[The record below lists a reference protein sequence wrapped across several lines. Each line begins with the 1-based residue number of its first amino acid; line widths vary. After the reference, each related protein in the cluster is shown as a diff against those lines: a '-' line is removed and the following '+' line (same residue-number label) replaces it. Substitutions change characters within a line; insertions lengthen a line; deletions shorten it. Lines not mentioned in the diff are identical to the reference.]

1 MELAKN
7 QEHTVTIEGYG
18 EGGMGVARIDG
29 RVVFVHGALRGEKCR
44 VLILKTLK
52 SVAFA
57 KVLEVIE
64 PSSERITP
72 DCPYFPRCGGCTY
85 RHIRYEEELRLKR
98 QRVQDNL
105 SRIGGS
111 DVTVEEILGA
121 QDTLHYR
128 NKAQYP
134 VSKDG
139 AVGFYRARTH
149 EVIECEHCLL
159 VRPEADA
166 AAEALREYMQS
177 CRVAGYDEKTGRG
190 LVRHLYIRSNAAGE
204 SLVCVLVNGDK
215 LPKED
220 RLVTLLRDACPK
232 CTGIVL
238 GTNTKKGNV
247 ILGDRYRTLWGSDR
261 LEDTLCGKTFR
272 LSVPSFYQVNH
283 EQAERLYAKAIEYAQ
298 LTGEETVLDLTVKK
312 GMNQGWFGN
321 ADVAG
326 GTEDRYMGRFMLN
339 RFVDKTQVSVVGS
352 ANNVNDQG
360 FSGGGGPPRWR
371 RNNGLTATKML
382 GVNFATQTDKL
393 ELGGSAR
400 YNYQD
405 GDIAS
410 IGSTEDFLPNGN
422 SYSNSNSRQRNKA
435 KNFNAD
441 FRMEWKPD
449 SMTNIIFR
457 PNFSYGKTDNLSNS
471 ESGTFNSDPYS
482 LVSDPNNWLNLEKI
496 LNPDDDPLRSIRIN
510 AINSGSLSD
519 NKSVSTDATLQ
530 LNRKL
535 NDKGRNVT
543 FRGRFG
549 YTNNDNNQY
558 TESETHYFQLL
569 NALGGDSILV
579 RNQYITTP
587 TKNYNYS
594 AQLTY
599 SEPIARATF
608 LQFSYQFQYK
618 YSESDKTTYDLQ
630 GFPDWGLSTQLP
642 TGYEEHA
649 VDSLGKYAEYRYYNH
664 DASVSLRFIR
674 EKYQLSAGM
683 SFQPQHS
690 VLSYKRGDYMIDTTR
705 NVFNFAPNLDL
716 RIRFS
721 KVSQLRMTYR
731 GRSSQPSMENLLP
744 IVDNSNPQNV
754 RIGNPGLKPSFTHNM
769 RFFYNTYNA
778 EKQRGIMSHV
788 NFSATQNS
796 ISNSRVY
803 NSETGG
809 WTTTPKNINGN
820 WNAFGMFGFNTAL
833 PNKKY
838 TINSFSNANYQNNVA
853 YLTSGKGAD
862 AVERKNT
869 TTNLTLGERL
879 NAAYRNDWF
888 EFGLNGSI
896 SYSIEKD
903 KLTPDNNQEPY
914 TFSYGANTQ
923 ISMPWNMTLSTN
935 IANQSRRGYT
945 DSSMNRNELI
955 WNAQLSQTF
964 LKGNAT
970 VSFEMYDILKKQSN
984 ISRSLT
990 ASGRSVY
997 EYNGVNSYCMLH
1009 FIYRLNIFG
1018 SKAARDK
1025 MQGRRGFGGP
1035 GFGPGGSAGE
1045 EREAGSGGNGAAL

>member
-1 MELAKN
+1 MKKIMTGMALLLLTTLSVFSQTQKI
-7 QEHTVTIEGYG
+7 TVK
-18 EGGMGVARIDG
+18 G
-29 RVVFVHGALRGEKCR
+29 RV
-44 VLILKTLK
+44 
-52 SVAFA
+52 
-57 KVLEVIE
+57 
-64 PSSERITP
+64 
-72 DCPYFPRCGGCTY
+72 
-85 RHIRYEEELRLKR
+85 
-98 QRVQDNL
+98 
-105 SRIGGS
+105 
-111 DVTVEEILGA
+111 
-121 QDTLHYR
+121 
-128 NKAQYP
+128 
-134 VSKDG
+134 
-139 AVGFYRARTH
+139 
-149 EVIECEHCLL
+149 
-159 VRPEADA
+159 
-166 AAEALREYMQS
+166 
-177 CRVAGYDEKTGRG
+177 
-190 LVRHLYIRSNAAGE
+190 
-204 SLVCVLVNGDK
+204 
-215 LPKED
+215 
-220 RLVTLLRDACPK
+220 
-232 CTGIVL
+232 
-238 GTNTKKGNV
+238 
-247 ILGDRYRTLWGSDR
+247 
-261 LEDTLCGKTFR
+261 LEDTKEPAIQATVQLLSLPDSVQASGVATSSMGFFSLPPVKPGKYVLKVSYIGFKTLWQPMQ
-272 LSVPSFYQVNH
+272 LSGSTPQKNVGVLTLETDAIMLAEAVITAEAPQVQVVEDTLVYNSSAYRTP
-283 EQAERLYAKAIEYAQ
+283 EGAMLEELVKKLPGAEVDDEGNVKINGRDLSKIMVNGKEFFGGDVKTGLKNLPVDMIEKLKTYDKKSDLARI
-298 LTGEETVLDLTVKK
+298 TGIDDGEEETVLDLSVKK

-326 GTEDRYMGRFMLN
+326 GTEDRYMGRLMLN
-339 RFVDKTQVSVVGS
+339 GFMDDTRVSLIAS

-360 FSGGGGPPRWR
+360 FSGGGGGPRWR
-371 RNNGLTATKML
+371 RNNGLNASKVIGL
-382 GVNFATQTDKL
+382 DFATQTSKI

-400 YNYQD
+400 YNYRD
-405 GDIAS
+405 ADIMS
-410 IGSTEDFLPNGN
+410 VGSTEDFLPDGN
-422 SYSNSNSRQRNKA
+422 SYSNSNSKQRNR
-435 KNFNAD
+435 NNSFNAD
-441 FRMEWKPD
+441 FRLEWKPD

-457 PNFSYGKTDNLSNS
+457 PDVSYGKTDNLSNS
-471 ESGTFNSDPYS
+471 ESGTFSSDPYS
-482 LVSDPNNWLNLEKI
+482 LVTDPNNWLTLEKI
-496 LNPDDDPLRSIRIN
+496 LNPDDDPLRNIRVN

-519 NKSVSTDATLQ
+519 NKSLSTNATLQ

-535 NDKGRNVT
+535 NNKGRNIT

-558 TESETHYFQLL
+558 TESETHYFQLM
-569 NALGGDSILV
+569 NYLGGDSVLI

-642 TGYEEHA
+642 AGYEEHA

-716 RIRFS
+716 RVRFS
-721 KVSQLRMTYR
+721 KVSQLRLTYR

-744 IVDNSNPQNV
+744 IVDNSNPQNIRV
-754 RIGNPGLKPSFTHNM
+754 GNPGLKPAFTHNM
-769 RFFYNTYNA
+769 RLFYNTYNA
-778 EKQRGIMSHV
+778 EKQRGVMSHF

-820 WNAFGMFGFNTAL
+820 WNAFGMLGFNTAL
-833 PNKKY
+833 KNKKY
-838 TINSFSNANYQNNVA
+838 TINSFSNASYQNNVA
-853 YLTSGKGAD
+853 YLTDSKTKM
-862 AVERKNT
+862 ENKNT
-869 TTNLTLGERL
+869 TTNLTLVERL
-879 NAAYRNDWF
+879 NTSYRNDWF
-888 EFGLNGSI
+888 EFGLNGTI

-914 TFSYGANTQ
+914 TFSYGANTTVN
-923 ISMPWNMTLSTN
+923 MPWSMSVSTN

-955 WNAQLSQTF
+955 WNAQISQTF
-964 LKGNAT
+964 LKGAAT
-970 VSFEMYDILKKQSN
+970 VSFEMYDILKRQSN

-1018 SKAARDK
+1018 GKAARDK
-1025 MQGRRGFGGP
+1025 MQNKRGFGGP
-1035 GFGPGGSAGE
+1035 GFGPGH
-1045 EREAGSGGNGAAL
+1045 RPGGFGGGRRF

>member
-1 MELAKN
+1 MKKIITGMALLLVTTLSAFSQTKN
-7 QEHTVTIEGYG
+7 ITVS
-18 EGGMGVARIDG
+18 G
-29 RVVFVHGALRGEKCR
+29 RVVEDTKEPAIQATVQLLSLPDSAQASGTATTAQGYFTLPKVSAGKY
-44 VLILKTLK
+44 VLKVSYIGFKSQYLPMHLYATTTAKNVGTLT
-52 SVAFA
+52 
-57 KVLEVIE
+57 LE
-64 PSSERITP
+64 T
-72 DCPYFPRCGGCTY
+72 D
-85 RHIRYEEELRLKR
+85 
-98 QRVQDNL
+98 
-105 SRIGGS
+105 
-111 DVTVEEILGA
+111 
-121 QDTLHYR
+121 
-128 NKAQYP
+128 
-134 VSKDG
+134 
-139 AVGFYRARTH
+139 AVM
-149 EVIECEHCLL
+149 L
-159 VRPEADA
+159 
-166 AAEALREYMQS
+166 AEA
-177 CRVAGYDEKTGRG
+177 V
-190 LVRHLYIRSNAAGE
+190 
-204 SLVCVLVNGDK
+204 
-215 LPKED
+215 
-220 RLVTLLRDACPK
+220 VTAEAPQ
-232 CTGIVL
+232 VQ
-238 GTNTKKGNV
+238 V
-247 ILGDRYRTLWGSDR
+247 V
-261 LEDTLCGKTFR
+261 EDTLVYNSSAYRTPEGAMLEELVKKLPGAEIDDEGNVKINGKD
-272 LSVPSFYQVNH
+272 LSKIMVDGKEFFGGDVKTGLKNLPVDM
-283 EQAERLYAKAIEYAQ
+283 IEKLKTYDKKSDLARI
-298 LTGEETVLDLTVKK
+298 TGIDDGEEETVLDLTVKK

-360 FSGGGGPPRWR
+360 FSGGGGGPRWR

-410 IGSTEDFLPNGN
+410 IGSTEDFLPDGN
-422 SYSNSNSRQRNKA
+422 SYSNSNSKQRNKN

-441 FRMEWKPD
+441 FRLEWKPD

-457 PNFSYGKTDNLSNS
+457 PNFSYGKTDNLSGS
-471 ESGTFNSDPYS
+471 ESGTFNADPYS
-482 LVSDPNNWLNLEKI
+482 LVTDPNNWLNLEKI
-496 LNPDDDPLRSIRIN
+496 LNPDDDLLRSVRIN
-510 AINSGSLSD
+510 ATNSGSLSD

-558 TESETHYFQLL
+558 TESETHYFKLMNYLQT
-569 NALGGDSILV
+569 GDSVLI
-579 RNQYITTP
+579 RNQYIATP

-630 GFPDWGLSTQLP
+630 GFPDWGLSTLLP
-642 TGYEEHA
+642 TGYEEHV

-838 TINSFSNANYQNNVA
+838 TINSFSNANYQNYVA

-1018 SKAARDK
+1018 SKAARER

-1035 GFGPGGSAGE
+1035 GFGPGGP
-1045 EREAGSGGNGAAL
+1045 GGFGGRRPF